1 MPDESRVFIEGECL
15 RVARLQPGCE
25 QLKAILIARTRAPN
39 ERSNWKVLGFHPE
52 LPPTIRAQAIKAI
65 EILRD
70 QYVLAPA
77 PMVKPTRKKA
87 EK

>member
-1 MPDESRVFIEGECL
+1 MRDESRVFIEGECL

-25 QLKAILIARTRAPN
+25 QLKALLIARTEASN

-52 LPPTIRAQAIKAI
+52 LPPAIRARAI
-65 EILRD
+65 EAIETVRD

-77 PMVKPTRKKA
+77 PLVKPTRKKP
-87 EK
+87 EE